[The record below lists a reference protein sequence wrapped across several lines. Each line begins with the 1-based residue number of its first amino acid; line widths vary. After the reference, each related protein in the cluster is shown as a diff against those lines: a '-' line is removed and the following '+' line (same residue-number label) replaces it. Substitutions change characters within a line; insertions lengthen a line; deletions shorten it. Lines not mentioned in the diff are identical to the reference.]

1 MEVRHGAVRDG
12 FTLVEVVIAM
22 VLLASVLVMLAG
34 MTFATAQRSV
44 DLQSAGVRQ
53 AMMLAAVNRM
63 SAVAYGDLP
72 ALEGCRS
79 VTAADG
85 DSYQA
90 CVTLETLTSRSRR
103 VEIVLDAARTGVPSD
118 TAQIIRAQPP
128 TTNPLNCP
136 GGC

>member
-63 SAVAYGDLP
+63 SAVSYDSLSTFV
-72 ALEGCRS
+72 GCRT

-90 CVTLETLTSRSRR
+90 CVTLNTLTSKSQR
-103 VEIVLDAARTGVPSD
+103 VEIVLDATRTGVPSD
-118 TAQIIRAQPP
+118 TAQLIRSEPP